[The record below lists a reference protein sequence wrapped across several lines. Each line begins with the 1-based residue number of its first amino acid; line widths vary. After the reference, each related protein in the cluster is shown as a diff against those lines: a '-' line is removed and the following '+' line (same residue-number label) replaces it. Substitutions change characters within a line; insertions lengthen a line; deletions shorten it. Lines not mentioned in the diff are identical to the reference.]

1 LAGTIL
7 PDAKA
12 GTLSG
17 GGSAAA
23 LCPDHTNLS
32 VHHPFE
38 GGRERRGARYGADA
52 IPTMRRA
59 MRHLRSLL
67 LSLVLAPLVYI
78 SAGYSAVTLGETSER
93 GHIAVG
99 QAALGLAAAIVA
111 GSLYAILVMARL
123 SPAGPALGGLMYL
136 GVTLWALVD
145 RQAFLDSIPANIL
158 GLKGALHAPVGAG
171 TALLSVPLL
180 LTILSPRRWLGTIT
194 QPQPAPPYGVAPS
207 YPPVP
212 PSSARVYGNPAT
224 PAPVYDVPA
233 YYPPAYEPG
242 GSDPAARES
251 ASYEP
256 AGYDAAYG
264 DAAYGSAAYG
274 VSEPAPSES
283 TDVLVAAP
291 PAEPAHP
298 QPTSPP
304 PDSSAWPPPAQPPPG
319 QQVPAQQVPGQQ
331 VPAQHVPA
339 QHVPAQHVPAGPTPA
354 RPGIDGEHEGATTG
368 T

>member
-233 YYPPAYEPG
+233 YYPPAYDPG
-242 GSDPAARES
+242 GSDPAARDS

-256 AGYDAAYG
+256 TGY
-264 DAAYGSAAYG
+264 DAAYGSAAYH
-274 VSEPAPSES
+274 VSEPTPPES
-283 TDVLVAAP
+283 TDVLVPAP
-291 PAEPAHP
+291 PAEPARP

-304 PDSSAWPPPAQPPPG
+304 PDSSAWPPPAQPLPG
-319 QQVPAQQVPGQQ
+319 PQVPAQHVPGQQ
-331 VPAQHVPA
+331 VPAQHVS
-339 QHVPAQHVPAGPTPA
+339 AGPSPA

>member
-7 PDAKA
+7 PDARA

-145 RQAFLDSIPANIL
+145 RQAFLDSMPANIF

-194 QPQPAPPYGVAPS
+194 QPQPAPPYVVAPS
-207 YPPVP
+207 YPPAP

-233 YYPPAYEPG
+233 YYPPAYDPG
-242 GSDPAARES
+242 GSDPAARDS
-251 ASYEP
+251 ASYEA

-264 DAAYGSAAYG
+264 SVAYD
-274 VSEPAPSES
+274 VSEPAPSEP
-283 TDVLVAAP
+283 TDVLVAP
-291 PAEPAHP
+291 PAEPARP

-319 QQVPAQQVPGQQ
+319 PPVPAQHVSAQHVPGQHVPGRPGQQ
-331 VPAQHVPA
+331 VPVQ
-339 QHVPAQHVPAGPTPA
+339 PTPA
-354 RPGIDGEHEGATTG
+354 RPAAGIDGEHEGATTG